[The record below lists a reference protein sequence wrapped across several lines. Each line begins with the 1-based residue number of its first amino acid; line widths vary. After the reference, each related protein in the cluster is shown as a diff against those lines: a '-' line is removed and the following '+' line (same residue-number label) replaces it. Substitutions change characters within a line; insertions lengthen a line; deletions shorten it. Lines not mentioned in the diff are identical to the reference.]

1 MKDRNL
7 TDDTKTYNL
16 YQKYLKYKEMIST
29 GRVNKYELFTYP
41 KAIDVEDVEETLRNL
56 KKKKR
61 ISEQLLDKTKK
72 IQQTK
77 DIYEDYYTPEKVNI
91 GSLSDSTFNN
101 IIEKG
106 NDEVFDFSIDYNFTK
121 AKFEL
126 ENNPVIFE
134 IQDCMYCFLSK
145 HQNINK
151 LWNWI
156 DEVKLY
162 NEARK
167 FILEHTSSKYSKDK
181 KLNQLIALKIT
192 YIKDSKDVDFINDCI
207 DIIKDGNYN
216 SPILYKANSLL
227 KKDIINI
234 KNIDIAKAI
243 VKYSNIK

>member
-41 KAIDVEDVEETLRNL
+41 KAIDVEDIEETLRNL

-77 DIYEDYYTPEKVNI
+77 DIYEDYYSPEKVNI

-101 IIEKG
+101 ITEKG
-106 NDEVFDFSIDYNFTK
+106 KDEVFDFSIDYNFTK
-121 AKFEL
+121 GKFEL

-134 IQDCMYCFLSK
+134 IQNGMYEYLSI
-145 HQNINK
+145 NINK
-151 LWNWI
+151 LWEWI

-181 KLNQLIALKIT
+181 KLNQLIDLKIN
-192 YIKDSKDVDFINDCI
+192 YLKSKKDVSLINDCI
-207 DIIKDGNYN
+207 DIIKDENYN

-234 KNIDIAKAI
+234 KNIDVAKAI
-243 VKYSNIK
+243 VKYSKIK